1 MGMGNDR
8 KRRFVALLVVAAM
21 LVAAGA
27 TVLAIVL
34 A

>member
-1 MGMGNDR
+1 MGMGDDR
-8 KRRFVALLVVAAM
+8 KRRFVAVLIVGAM
-21 LVAAGA
+21 LLAAGA